1 MDVWAGSTRRLQKSM
16 SVQTDFRQLVE
27 DLIRKL
33 LVEEVELFLVQAW
46 MIWTQRNVVTNGG
59 TLQDPS
65 QLVKRASIFLDDF
78 GASQEQ
84 LSVSNPVVREARWV
98 PPPGNCFKLN
108 FDAAIFQNLQ
118 ASGFGAIIRNANGE
132 VMASISA

>member
-1 MDVWAGSTRRLQKSM
+1 MSGWHACQNILPTRDSLARRVEDSTCELCKRAKESVLHVLWECSVAVDVWAGSTRRLQKIM

-65 QLVKRASIFLDDF
+65 QLVK
-78 GASQEQ
+78 
-84 LSVSNPVVREARWV
+84 
-98 PPPGNCFKLN
+98 
-108 FDAAIFQNLQ
+108 
-118 ASGFGAIIRNANGE
+118 
-132 VMASISA
+132 